1 MTDLRHE
8 PRIEV
13 PHELQLPSFTEL
25 FTDRAAAVWC
35 PAHEV
40 LTPRNAAQLWAA
52 AVALADTLDE
62 QRCDVEEPVLPCD
75 SEWRR
80 MPWLVQGAQP
90 DWLGRFVDC
99 VVNLA
104 DDVAAGRCPIPRC
117 TAEELALQ
125 LVVEDVVE
133 PGDHRSADL
142 ARNVCSGLPTR
153 EWDQEWDEVAASLF
167 PYPVVRRL
175 VADGFGGHVDDYDLV
190 AETGLARLAV
200 HRWFDP
206 LDDGTPPRPEHA
218 CDCARSLRR
227 RGGTSGRAWRS
238 LLTTSPAT

>member
-1 MTDLRHE
+1 MTDLS
-8 PRIEV
+8 
-13 PHELQLPSFTEL
+13 HELRTDDLRDLRPPRFAEL
-25 FTDRAAAVWC
+25 FTDRAVALWC

-40 LTPRNAAQLWAA
+40 LTPRNAAQIWAA
-52 AVALADTLDE
+52 AMNLAEILDGQRSDVAQA
-62 QRCDVEEPVLPCD
+62 VLPCD

-90 DWLGRFVDC
+90 EWCGRFVDC

-117 TAEELALQ
+117 TAEEMALQ
-125 LVVEDVVE
+125 LVMDDVVA
-133 PGDHRSADL
+133 PSDQRSTDL
-142 ARNVCSGLPTR
+142 ARSVCVGLPTS
-153 EWDQEWDEVAASLF
+153 EWDQEWDEVASSLF
-167 PYPVVRRL
+167 PYPAVRRL

-206 LDDGTPPRPEHA
+206 LDDGTPPRPNDA
-218 CDCARSLRR
+218 CDCRRSI
-227 RGGTSGRAWRS
+227 
-238 LLTTSPAT
+238 